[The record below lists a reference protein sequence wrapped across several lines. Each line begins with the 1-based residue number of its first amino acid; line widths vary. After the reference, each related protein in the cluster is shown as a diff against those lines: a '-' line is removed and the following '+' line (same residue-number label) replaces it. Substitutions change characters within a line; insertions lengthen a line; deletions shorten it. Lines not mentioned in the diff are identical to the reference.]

1 MVAEI
6 IFPILTHQ
14 PLVVPTCRK
23 PLTETFNMKQ
33 QNRSFA
39 ILISFVILAI
49 GAALAYARYRVAD
62 NVEAVAIG
70 VGSVVLA
77 LIVSSTIQVADQ
89 WDRAVILRL
98 GKFRALKGPGIFFIV
113 PVVDA
118 IPYWIDTRVITTGFK
133 AEKP

>member
-1 MVAEI
+1 
-6 IFPILTHQ
+6 
-14 PLVVPTCRK
+14 
-23 PLTETFNMKQ
+23 MKQ